1 MTRYIFRTRIN
12 PEETYSKTNKD
23 RRRGVTIFLAL
34 MQRLWKTISRNIKP
48 MKQNSCS
55 RMEARNWSRPDRSL
69 EALLDGLDAMAAPL
83 AVRAPITASRP
94 TKVDITRP
102 GCMGAR

>member
-1 MTRYIFRTRIN
+1 MTRYIFRTRIS
-12 PEETYSKTNKD
+12 PEEAYSKKNKV

-34 MQRLWKTISRNIKP
+34 MQRLWKVISRNTKP

-55 RMEARNWSRPDRSL
+55 RMEARNWSRPDRIW
-69 EALLDGLDAMAAPL
+69 EALLDRFATRAAPL
-83 AVRAPITASRP
+83 AVRTPIMASRP